1 MICPSCG
8 GEYADWAQK
17 CPYCG
22 SVNEKADERLY
33 LNHLEELRRRLDV
46 VDEESE
52 ATYRRQISYQ
62 SGRLL
67 KLLGILLG
75 AAVLL
80 FCIGMTISTVS
91 KNRQED
97 RQLDQLE
104 WEREEFPK
112 LDAWYETGDYD
123 AILEEQRTLLL
134 DAKSSYSLY
143 GWPHYTYIFDFYQSH
158 LDLQQ
163 TMSEL
168 DSGKSP
174 DAYLLAG
181 GIYSALHLRCETTED
196 YLNRLQTSYRSNGRY
211 GLTPEEADSV
221 RQMQETAGRFFTEY
235 LKWTDAELTEFYE
248 SASGDGYIR
257 WDSCMKKGQAL
268 VKEWEKNNE
277 M

>member
-52 ATYRRQISYQ
+52 VTYRRQVSHQ
-62 SGRLL
+62 SRRLL
-67 KLLGILLG
+67 KPLVVLLG
-75 AAVLL
+75 AVLL
-80 FCIGMTISTVS
+80 IFCVGMTISTVS
-91 KNRQED
+91 KNRQEE

-104 WEREEFPK
+104 WEREEFPR
-112 LDAWYETGDYD
+112 LDAWYEAGEYD
-123 AILEEQRTLLL
+123 AILEENNRLLTDL
-134 DAKSSYSLY
+134 KNNYSLY
-143 GWPHYTYIFDFYQSH
+143 GWAHYTYIFDFYQSH
-158 LDLQQ
+158 LDVQRI
-163 TMSEL
+163 MSEL
-168 DSGKSP
+168 DSGETP
-174 DAYLLAG
+174 DAYSLAG

-196 YLNRLQTSYRSNGRY
+196 YLARLQTTFRSNGRY
-211 GLTPEEADSV
+211 GLTQEEADSV

-235 LKWTDAELTEFYE
+235 LKWTDAELMDFYK
-248 SASGDGYIR
+248 SASKDGYIR
-257 WDSCMKKGQAL
+257 WDSCMKKGEAL
-268 VKEWEKNNE
+268 AKEWEENNE